1 MWLKDSF
8 WSRNDLGVSFVK
20 GGGCV
25 GLGGR
30 SLRSWT
36 KGCGDVEGDP
46 NNSIGS
52 SLGNGD
58 GDGVLDG
65 WVGVLGGVGSMG
77 DFVGGGVVSSL
88 GSLGDGDGDAR
99 FRKCSFFIGEVNS
112 SEDEELRLMDWL
124 DQSGLTLIR
133 AVFRTGRDG

>member
-25 GLGGR
+25 GLGVS

-36 KGCGDVEGDP
+36 NGCGDVGGEP

-52 SLGNGD
+52 SLGSGD

-65 WVGVLGGVGSMG
+65 WVGALGGVGSMG
-77 DFVGGGVVSSL
+77 DFVGGGGLVLVSWLEDGFGMESSKVV
-88 GSLGDGDGDAR
+88 
-99 FRKCSFFIGEVNS
+99 
-112 SEDEELRLMDWL
+112 
-124 DQSGLTLIR
+124 
-133 AVFRTGRDG
+133 